1 MKRLKMNKSH
11 SVGSFSVRDQV
22 PLPITLYISPLK
34 LAPSKTEIIHY
45 THIYLYRNVDAV
57 LKYIN
62 LAIVLSRFST
72 QEWKFHDSNVR
83 SLLSSLSPEDQ
94 ELFYFDLT
102 QLQWQQYLADYMAG
116 MRYFLL
122 KEDTSTIP
130 EARKRYKM

>member
-1 MKRLKMNKSH
+1 
-11 SVGSFSVRDQV
+11 
-22 PLPITLYISPLK
+22 
-34 LAPSKTEIIHY
+34 
-45 THIYLYRNVDAV
+45 VDAV
-57 LKYIN
+57 LRSKN
-62 LAIVLSRFST
+62 FAIAVSPFST

-102 QLQWQQYLADYMAG
+102 QLQWQKYLADYMAG

-130 EARKRYKM
+130 AARKRYKM